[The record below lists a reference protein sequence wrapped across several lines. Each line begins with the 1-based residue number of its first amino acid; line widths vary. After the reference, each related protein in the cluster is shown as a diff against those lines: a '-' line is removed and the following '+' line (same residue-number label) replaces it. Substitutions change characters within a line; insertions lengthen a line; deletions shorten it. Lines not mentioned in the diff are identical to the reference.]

1 MLELAFLA
9 WVLVINSL
17 TIHDRNDWALGGW
30 WSEAKCKFTLW

>member
-17 TIHDRNDWALGGW
+17 TIHDRND
-30 WSEAKCKFTLW
+30 